1 MSSVLYPVALNLK
14 DRPVLVVGAGRMAA
28 RKLPELLL
36 CGAKVK
42 VIAPKA
48 IDAVRRLRSSLEWL
62 ERPYL
67 PGDEAGMALVFAL
80 TDSAEINAQ
89 VAEQCRS
96 GQILCNRSDSAAGS
110 GFHVPGV
117 IRRGAVTFTA
127 ATGGAAPGLT
137 RWLKR
142 RLEALFGAE
151 LPLLVDLLGDWR
163 RRQRE
168 GEGLGQTFEKL
179 PYGELLNAAKAGR
192 EAAQAALEKAWKEI
206 GAAGTERPNPQSGTT
221 AVPGVILVGAGPGH
235 PDLITVLGAQA
246 VARAEVI
253 LHDRLIPPETLG
265 LAPTHCLLVPV
276 EKRGHQ
282 QSMRQEHIN
291 ALLIDYASQGKRVVR
306 LKGGDPFVF
315 GRGYEEILAL
325 EAAGLPWT
333 VIPGLSSSTAV
344 PAWAGLPLTHRGLA
358 RSFAV
363 MTGTAYDA
371 PDPEIPKADTVVVV
385 MGLQRLP
392 AIVAAFLKQGY
403 AAETPTAAIEK
414 GTRPD
419 QRLCRATLATLVQET
434 AAAGF
439 DSPVLL
445 VIGDVAGLIPRSRAI
460 V

>member
-1 MSSVLYPVALNLK
+1 MSTFLYPVALDLQ

-36 CGAKVK
+36 CGARVK
-42 VIAPKA
+42 VIAPKG
-48 IDAVRRLRSSLEWL
+48 IDAVRRLSSSIDWL
-62 ERPYL
+62 ERFYQ
-67 PGDEAGMALVFAL
+67 PGDEVGMTLVFAL
-80 TDSAEINAQ
+80 TDSPEVNAQ
-89 VAEQCRS
+89 VHSQCLAR
-96 GQILCNRSDSAAGS
+96 QILCNRADSAAAS

-142 RLEALFGAE
+142 RLETLFGAE
-151 LPLLVDLLGDWR
+151 LPLLVELLGHWR
-163 RRQRE
+163 QRMRE

-179 PYGELLNAAKAGR
+179 PYGELMNAAKSGR
-192 EAAQAALEKAWKEI
+192 EAAQTALEKAWTEI
-206 GAAGTERPNPQSGTT
+206 GATGAELPNSQSRSM
-221 AVPGVILVGAGPGH
+221 ALPGVTLVGAGPGH

-291 ALLIDYASQGKRVVR
+291 ALLVDYASQGKRVVR

-344 PAWAGLPLTHRGLA
+344 PAWAGLPLTHRGVA

-363 MTGTAYDA
+363 MTGTVYDA

-403 AAETPTAAIEK
+403 AAETPAVAIEK

-419 QRLCRATLATLVQET
+419 QRLCHATLANLTEET

-439 DSPVLL
+439 DSPVLI
-445 VIGDVAGLIPRSRAI
+445 VIGAVAGLRSPSR
-460 V
+460 